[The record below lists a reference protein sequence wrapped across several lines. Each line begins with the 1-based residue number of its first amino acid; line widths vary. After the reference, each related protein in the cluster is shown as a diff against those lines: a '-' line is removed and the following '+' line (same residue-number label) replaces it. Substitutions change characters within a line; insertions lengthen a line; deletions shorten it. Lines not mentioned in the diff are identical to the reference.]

1 MDEASKAQ
9 KPVSRWKPHVT
20 YVKTAGAVHRAATS
34 IHPAPYAKYVTFD
47 PFGPDDKDATLGV
60 RTLSV
65 LNTSTRSISSRV
77 IVVNSSDDD
86 GHSNTK
92 EPVQSSQSIFY
103 TKSDGHE
110 IDSESPKA
118 SLVRHRKTKTR
129 RHGVPCLRLSRI
141 WIKRKSLQ
149 VMCNGHWTML
159 GAIEVS

>member
-118 SLVRHRKTKTR
+118 SLVRHRKTVQNTTAWSPVFEIITDLDKAEESSGDVQWPLDDAWR
-129 RHGVPCLRLSRI
+129 Y
-141 WIKRKSLQ
+141 
-149 VMCNGHWTML
+149 
-159 GAIEVS
+159 